1 MGSQALEKIRIAT
14 ALILGLTLISCS
26 SKFLRYEK
34 EEQLKQIDEFDN
46 KVKIEIPTEEP
57 AKPAGD
63 PAATRTTAPIGSA
76 PVDVS
81 TLNQQLSKNPKQVSE
96 TNKSETQKAGSPKKE
111 IKKNLEPTKTAGK
124 TKKGKPEK
132 RQPELEDAVGFE
144 GRRPLKDPFRVG
156 EKVVHAVDY
165 YKVSAGHLT
174 LAVKPFAKVNGQRSY
189 NFEIGAKTSDWYSGI
204 YRVEDRVNILMD
216 FETMVPSVY
225 TLHVKETSQLKEARM
240 LFEGKKATYWEKR
253 VTDKSGVEEKKQN
266 WDIEEYTQSLY
277 SAAFYVRAFTWD
289 VGKEV
294 AFRVADDNENM
305 IFKGQAVRKE
315 RLKTKAGEFD
325 TIVIKPQVEL
335 KGKFKQSGDIFMW
348 LSDDDR
354 KYVLRIEAK
363 IKIGSLVSEAIE
375 IQPGQP

>member
-1 MGSQALEKIRIAT
+1 MGSQALEKVRIAL

-57 AKPAGD
+57 VKSTD
-63 PAATRTTAPIGSA
+63 QSTTATAPTTAPIGST

-81 TLNQQLSKNPKQVSE
+81 ALNQQLAKN
-96 TNKSETQKAGSPKKE
+96 QKKPLENAKAQNLESQKKE
-111 IKKNLEPTKTAGK
+111 SKKTSDPKAAPSK
-124 TKKGKPEK
+124 AKKGKPEK
-132 RQPELEDAVGFE
+132 RQPELEDSVGFE

-174 LAVKPFAKVNGQRSY
+174 LAVKPFARVNGQKSY

-240 LFEGKKATYWEKR
+240 LFEGKKATYWEKK

-277 SAAFYVRAFTWD
+277 SAAFYVRAFTWV

-375 IQPGQP
+375 IHPGQP